1 MVRVYF
7 TWLIGFCLIALSAHA
22 QEKRGKVSA
31 IARPGKQE
39 ILLRWAPNDPMTWRL
54 GNRYGYTIERFT
66 IGNNGRIDS
75 TGQWLRVQLNSTPI
89 KPWPLEDWE
98 KIALDDHYAAI
109 AAQAIYGESFEVNGP
124 SGNMITMV
132 NQIKEERN
140 RFGFALLAADHS
152 PDAAQASGLWLKD
165 TSVKP
170 GEEYLYR
177 IYLAQNPSSIPIDTA
192 LVTAQAIIPA
202 PLPQPPEVE
211 AQFGDRVVSIR
222 WNGFYFNHMY
232 VSYQVEKSVD
242 DVHFMPVNDLPIVNG
257 DRAGGE
263 AQQLVLIDSLKQNNK
278 TYYYRVRGIT
288 AFAEVGP
295 PSAVVS
301 GRGVISLSGIY
312 PLIDTISVIDNRTAQ
327 LQWNF
332 PDSLQ
337 KHVVGYKVIRSA
349 SLNGSYEPLHK
360 HLLKSSE
367 FSFTDSQPLS
377 TSYYRVQAMGSDSI
391 LTTSV
396 PYMVAL
402 EDSLPPTLPS
412 HFEGEVKKDG
422 AVHLHW
428 EPSTSPDV
436 LGYRVFRA
444 NDPKEEFVMVSSQT
458 IQDTSFVDSVEVATL
473 TEEVYYR
480 LVAVDRRFNVSDY
493 SEVLSLKRPDVVPP
507 VPAQLTSIEAQK
519 EGIELKWQASPSEDL
534 AEYVLLRW
542 HANSSGFQILQRFD
556 AGDSVY
562 NYLDASVE
570 AGTEYRYIL
579 RSIDDEGLSA
589 AHPSVTLTAL
599 DLQLLEGI
607 SQLNGKVDREQRLIL
622 LQWKAPVTQ
631 AISGYRI
638 FRAVDDTPLR
648 YYQFSEAGSQ
658 FLDKRLT
665 INHRFRYA
673 IQAVFA
679 DGSESELSQ
688 EIKINY

>member
-1 MVRVYF
+1 MVRIYF
-7 TWLIGFCLIALSAHA
+7 IWLIGFCLIASSAQA

-31 IARPGKQE
+31 IARSGEQE

-54 GNRYGYTIERFT
+54 GNRYGYAIERFT

-75 TGQWLRVQLNSTPI
+75 TGQWLRVQLNSSPI
-89 KPWPLEDWE
+89 KPWSLEDWE

-132 NQIKEERN
+132 NQVKEERN

-152 PDAAQASGLWLKD
+152 PNAAQASGLWLKD
-165 TSVKP
+165 TSVKS

-192 LVTAQAIIPA
+192 LVTAQAIIPP
-202 PLPQPPEVE
+202 PLPRPPEVE
-211 AQFGDRVVSIR
+211 AQFGDRVVSIS

-232 VSYQVEKSVD
+232 VSYQVEKSAD
-242 DVHFMPVNDLPIVNG
+242 GIHFTPVNNLPIVNG
-257 DRAGGE
+257 DRPGRE
-263 AQQLVLIDSLKQNNK
+263 AQQLVLIDSLAQNNK

-288 AFAEVGP
+288 AFAELGP
-295 PSAVVS
+295 PSEIIS
-301 GRGVISLSGIY
+301 GRGMISLSGVY
-312 PLIDTISVIDNRTAQ
+312 PVIDTISVIDNRTAQ
-327 LQWNF
+327 LQWAF

-337 KHVVGYKVIRSA
+337 NHVIGYKIIRSA

-360 HLLKSSE
+360 NLLKPTA
-367 FSFTDSQPLS
+367 FSFTDPQPLS
-377 TSYYRVQAMGSDSI
+377 TSYYRVQAMGPDSI
-391 LTTSV
+391 FTTSV

-402 EDSLPPTLPS
+402 EDSLPPALPS

-428 EPSTSPDV
+428 TQSTSPDV

-458 IQDTSFVDSVEVATL
+458 IQDTTFIDSVELATL
-473 TEEVYYR
+473 TEQVYYR

-493 SEVLSLKRPDVVPP
+493 SEILPLKRPDVVPP
-507 VPAQLTSIEAQK
+507 VPAQLTSVEAQK
-519 EGIELKWQASPSEDL
+519 DGIELKWWASPSDDL

-542 HANSSGFQILQRFD
+542 HTNSSGFQILQRFE
-556 AGDSVY
+556 AGDSAY
-562 NYLDASVE
+562 HYLDASVK

-579 RSIDDEGLSA
+579 QSIDDEGLSA

-599 DLQLLEGI
+599 DIQLHEGI
-607 SQLNGKVDREQRLIL
+607 SHLNGKVDRKQKLIL
-622 LQWKAPVTQ
+622 LQWKAPITQ
-631 AISGYRI
+631 AINGYRI
-638 FRAVDDTPLR
+638 FRAVDDNPLR
-648 YYQFSEAGSQ
+648 YYQFSETESQ
-658 FLDKRLT
+658 FLDRRLT

-673 IQAVFA
+673 IQAVFE

-688 EIKINY
+688 EVLVEY